1 MTELERA
8 YEECRSIARNE
19 AKNFYYAF
27 ITLPTKRRMAIY
39 AAYAFCRRCDDAT
52 DEEMPVG
59 EKLRLLAE
67 LRKKLSLAYSE
78 SPSGPLFTALA
89 DASGSFD
96 IPEEYFQ
103 DIVSGVETDL
113 TKTRYQS
120 FEELRDY
127 CYKVASVVG
136 LVCIQV
142 LGYSNPKAK
151 EYAVDLGMAMQLT
164 NILRDLKEDM
174 ERDRVYLPL
183 DEIERFGYSVEELEG
198 GVVNEQ
204 FLQLMSFQADRARRY
219 FDSGFNLLP
228 YLSPRSRACPAVLA
242 ELYRHILTRIERR
255 GFNVFEERVHL
266 SRREKYFVTAR
277 TWVRSLLPMEKVSS

>member
-8 YEECRSIARNE
+8 YEECRIIARNE

-52 DEEMPVG
+52 DEEMPVE
-59 EKLRLLAE
+59 EKLQLLAE

-78 SPSGPLFTALA
+78 NPSDPLFTALA
-89 DASGSFD
+89 DASSAFD

-127 CYKVASVVG
+127 CYRVASVVG
-136 LVCIQV
+136 LVCIQI
-142 LGYSNPKAK
+142 LGYSNLKAK
-151 EYAVDLGMAMQLT
+151 ECAVDLGMAMQLT

-183 DEIERFGYSVEELEG
+183 DEIERFGYSIEELES